1 MPACHLWARMER
13 ENTMLND
20 MLVPAWC
27 CGLSAGIQDL
37 RRGQVGACWLVSVSP
52 AAAFGI
58 TQLDHPS
65 IWSTGAAR
73 RATIG
78 ENAEFL
84 TVEPRP
90 RLLTFFH
97 PTRASHCLVTTTS
110 GSSTQNAALW
120 RVKERAA
127 QAGPAT
133 PDPELEEE
141 KPNADISRHSGD
153 GACGK
158 TSLLNVFT
166 RGYFPT
172 VYEPTV
178 FENYVH
184 DIFIDNVHIELSL
197 WDTAGQEE
205 FDRLR
210 SLSYDN
216 TDVVVLCFSVDSKD
230 SLENVESKW
239 VGEIQENCPGVKLVL
254 VALKC
259 DLRENTEE
267 DEDAA
272 ASGTEG
278 VQREKKPMITY
289 DQGLEVARRIKALRY
304 LECSAMRNRGVNE
317 AFTEAARVALSV
329 KPTGENESK
338 CSVM

>member
-1 MPACHLWARMER
+1 MPL
-13 ENTMLND
+13 
-20 MLVPAWC
+20 
-27 CGLSAGIQDL
+27 CG
-37 RRGQVGACWLVSVSP
+37 
-52 AAAFGI
+52 
-58 TQLDHPS
+58 
-65 IWSTGAAR
+65 
-73 RATIG
+73 
-78 ENAEFL
+78 
-84 TVEPRP
+84 
-90 RLLTFFH
+90 
-97 PTRASHCLVTTTS
+97 
-110 GSSTQNAALW
+110 GSKNVQRKL
-120 RVKERAA
+120 
-127 QAGPAT
+127 T

-141 KPNADISRHSGD
+141 KPEADISRHSGD